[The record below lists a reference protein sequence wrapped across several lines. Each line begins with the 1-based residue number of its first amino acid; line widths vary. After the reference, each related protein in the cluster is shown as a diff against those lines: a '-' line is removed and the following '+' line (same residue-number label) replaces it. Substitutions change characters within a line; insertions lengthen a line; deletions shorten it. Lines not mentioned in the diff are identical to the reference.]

1 MPGKELPMNYK
12 YRIKMEEELLSK
24 MSIRCKVCDAKMRRY
39 RQDDKVYYFCSN
51 CEPNRSVWIDMPDYL
66 G

>member
-1 MPGKELPMNYK
+1 
-12 YRIKMEEELLSK
+12 MEDNLLAQLY
-24 MSIRCKVCDAKMRRY
+24 IRCKVCQAKMRRY
-39 RQDDKVYYFCSN
+39 RQDDKIYYFCSN

>member
-1 MPGKELPMNYK
+1 
-12 YRIKMEEELLSK
+12 MEEELLSK